1 MGARDMDPRRVGA
14 PHSGSLW
21 ARISEAP
28 PIALPRISF
37 SFGASKRVHQTRSN
51 GSPMEVGG
59 DKALM
64 PAPVGRLLRPRSVA
78 IVGASPDHG
87 SIGANA
93 LENLLLARYQ
103 GEIHLVSRSRK
114 EINGRP
120 CVPSIDD
127 LPLGVDAVVLVV
139 PEAVVVDSVAACARR
154 QTGSAVVFASGF
166 AETGGEGKVKQDRI
180 THIARESGLKLLGP
194 NCIGFR
200 SFADGVALTFEP
212 VAEPVPTHKEG
223 AAVIAQSGAM
233 TSNLRLALLAK
244 GVPITCAISTGNEAD
259 LGVEDFLADCLDRP
273 GNRLFALFI
282 EQVRRPALFLELVRR
297 ARREGKPIVLLH
309 PGRTASARETAK
321 SHTGAFAGDYQVMRA
336 VLQHEGVVLVDT
348 MDELFDATTLLARW
362 PEPSPLPIGAIS
374 NSGAFRGIAHD
385 FCGDLGLPLANL
397 TEETKAKLRAMLPAY
412 ATIDNPLDITTVGLA
427 NPRVFGDTA
436 QAVLDDPGVGGV
448 VLAFIPG
455 APEFQMVRCR
465 SLLPAIE
472 HSVKPVAFSMF
483 GDETKLVDEFPRTL
497 HERKLPL
504 FRSPDRALRAMA
516 HVNAYGRARARTV
529 PAPASSTQP
538 IRIAEHG
545 PVAEY
550 RAKDYLRA
558 LGIAAP
564 KGALAKNI
572 DEACAVAEGIGY
584 PVVLKAQSAALLH
597 KSDAGGVI
605 VGIADEAAL
614 RARWPALQADVA
626 RAKPGLTLDG
636 VLVEVMAKPGLEMIV
651 GARRDPEWGPVLVIG
666 LGGIWTEA
674 LKDVVLLP
682 PDISE
687 AEIVDALG
695 TLKGA
700 ALLEG
705 MRGAPS
711 SDKRAIAQIAAKLG
725 ALMRATPKLL
735 DIEINPLV
743 VYPEGALALD
753 ALMITAET
761 LGKTG

>member
-1 MGARDMDPRRVGA
+1 MG
-14 PHSGSLW
+14 
-21 ARISEAP
+21 
-28 PIALPRISF
+28 
-37 SFGASKRVHQTRSN
+37 
-51 GSPMEVGG
+51 VGG
-59 DKALM
+59 ERSLK
-64 PAPVGRLLRPRSVA
+64 PAAVGRLLRPRSVA

-93 LENLLLARYQ
+93 LENLLLAGYQ

-127 LPLGVDAVVLVV
+127 LPIGVDAVVLVV

-154 QTGSAVVFASGF
+154 QAGSAVVFASGF
-166 AETGGEGKVKQDRI
+166 AETGGEGKAKQDRI
-180 THIARESGLKLLGP
+180 TAIARESGLMLLGP

-200 SFADGVALTFEP
+200 NFADGVALTFEP

-223 AAVIAQSGAM
+223 AVVIAQSGAM

-244 GVPITCAISTGNEAD
+244 GVPITCAISTGNEAN

-273 GNRLFALFI
+273 GNRVFALFI

-348 MDELFDATTLLARW
+348 MDELFDVTTLLARW

-385 FCGDLGLPLANL
+385 FCGDLGLPLAHL
-397 TEETKAKLRAMLPAY
+397 TEATEAKLKAMLPAY
-412 ATIDNPLDITTVGLA
+412 AAIDNPLDITTVGLA
-427 NPRVFGDTA
+427 NPRIFGDTA

-472 HSVKPVAFSMF
+472 HSPKPVAFSMF

-497 HERKLPL
+497 RERNLPL

-516 HVNAYGRARARTV
+516 HVNAYGRSRTRGT
-529 PAPASSTQP
+529 ATPASLAQP
-538 IRIAEHG
+538 VRIAERG

-550 RAKDYLRA
+550 RAKDHLRA
-558 LGIAAP
+558 LGIAVP
-564 KGALAKNI
+564 KGGLAKNL
-572 DEACAVAEGIGY
+572 DEACAVAKDIGY

-605 VGIADEAAL
+605 VGIADETTL
-614 RARWPALQADVA
+614 RARWTVLQGNVG
-626 RAKPGLTLDG
+626 RAKPGLALDG
-636 VLVEVMAKPGLEMIV
+636 VLVEGMARPGLEMII
-651 GARRDPEWGPVLVIG
+651 GARRDPEWGPVLVAG

-674 LKDVVLLP
+674 LKDVVLLSP
-682 PDISE
+682 EVGED
-687 AEIVDALG
+687 EIIEALG
-695 TLKGA
+695 SLKGA

-705 MRGAPS
+705 MRGAPP
-711 SDKRAIAQIAAKLG
+711 SDKRAIAQIAGKLG
-725 ALMRATPKLL
+725 ALMRATPELH

-743 VYPEGALALD
+743 AYPEGALALD

-761 LGKTG
+761 PAKTG

>member
-1 MGARDMDPRRVGA
+1 
-14 PHSGSLW
+14 
-21 ARISEAP
+21 
-28 PIALPRISF
+28 
-37 SFGASKRVHQTRSN
+37 
-51 GSPMEVGG
+51 MEVGG
-59 DKALM
+59 DRSLK
-64 PAPVGRLLRPRSVA
+64 PAQVGRLLRPRSVA
-78 IVGASPDHG
+78 IVGASPDRG
-87 SIGANA
+87 TIGANA
-93 LENLLLARYQ
+93 LENLLLAGYQ
-103 GEIHLVSRSRK
+103 DDIHLVSRSRK

-127 LPLGVDAVVLVV
+127 LPPGVDAVVLVV

-154 QTGSAVVFASGF
+154 QAGSAVVFASGF
-166 AETGGEGKVKQDRI
+166 AETGGEGKIKQDQL
-180 THIARESGLKLLGP
+180 TAIARDSGLMLLGP

-200 SFADGVALTFEP
+200 NFADGVALTFEP

-223 AAVIAQSGAM
+223 VAVIAQSGAM

-244 GVPITCAISTGNEAD
+244 GVPITSAVSTGNEAD
-259 LGVEDFLADCLDRP
+259 LGVEDFLADGLDRP
-273 GNRLFALFI
+273 GNHVFALFI

-348 MDELFDATTLLARW
+348 MDELFDTVALLARW

-385 FCGDLGLPLANL
+385 FCADLGLPLANL
-397 TEETKAKLRAMLPAY
+397 TDETKAKLKAMLPAY
-412 ATIDNPLDITTVGLA
+412 AAIDNPLDITTVGLA
-427 NPRVFGDTA
+427 NPRIFGDTA

-472 HSVKPVAFSMF
+472 HSPKPVAFSMF

-497 HERKLPL
+497 RERNLPL

-516 HVNAYGRARARTV
+516 QVSAYGRARIRSTG
-529 PAPASSTQP
+529 APKRLAQP
-538 IRIAEHG
+538 IQIAERG

-550 RAKDYLRA
+550 RAKEYLRS
-558 LGIAAP
+558 LGIAVP
-564 KGALAKNI
+564 KGGLAKNI
-572 DEACAVAEGIGY
+572 DEGCAIAKSIGY

-605 VGIADEAAL
+605 VGIADETAL
-614 RARWPALQADVA
+614 RAQWLVLQTNIA

-636 VLVEVMAKPGLEMIV
+636 VLIEGMAKPGLEMIV

-674 LKDVVLLP
+674 LKDVVLLS
-682 PDISE
+682 PDVAE
-687 AEIVDALG
+687 DEIVAALG
-695 TLKGA
+695 SLKGA
-700 ALLEG
+700 ALLDG
-705 MRGAPS
+705 LRGAPP
-711 SDKRAIAQIAAKLG
+711 SDKRAVARVAATLG
-725 ALMRATPKLL
+725 ALMRAAPDLL
-735 DIEINPLV
+735 DVEINPLMA
-743 VYPEGALALD
+743 YPDGVLALD

-761 LGKTG
+761 PEKTG

>member
-1 MGARDMDPRRVGA
+1 
-14 PHSGSLW
+14 
-21 ARISEAP
+21 
-28 PIALPRISF
+28 
-37 SFGASKRVHQTRSN
+37 
-51 GSPMEVGG
+51 MEVGG
-59 DKALM
+59 DRSLK
-64 PAPVGRLLRPRSVA
+64 PAQVGRLLRPRSVA
-78 IVGASPDHG
+78 IVGASPDRG
-87 SIGANA
+87 TIGANV
-93 LENLLLARYQ
+93 LENLLLAGYQ

-127 LPLGVDAVVLVV
+127 LPLGIDAVVLVV
-139 PEAVVVDSVAACARR
+139 PEAVVVESVAACARR
-154 QTGSAVVFASGF
+154 QAGSAVVFASGF
-166 AETGGEGKVKQDRI
+166 AETGGEGKDKQDRM
-180 THIARESGLKLLGP
+180 TAIARESGLMLLGP

-200 SFADGVALTFEP
+200 NFADGVALTFEP
-212 VAEPVPTHKEG
+212 VVDDIPSHKEG
-223 AAVIAQSGAM
+223 VAVIAQSGAM

-244 GVPITCAISTGNEAD
+244 GVPITCAISTGNEAN
-259 LGVEDFLADCLDRP
+259 LGVEDFLADCLDQS
-273 GNRLFALFI
+273 GNRGFALFI

-385 FCGDLGLPLANL
+385 FCSDLGLPLANL
-397 TEETKAKLRAMLPAY
+397 TEETKAKLTAMLPAY
-412 ATIDNPLDITTVGLA
+412 AAIDNPLDITTVGLA
-427 NPRVFGDTA
+427 NPRIFGDTA

-472 HSVKPVAFSMF
+472 HSPKPVAFSMF
-483 GDETKLVDEFPRTL
+483 GDETRLIDEFPRTL
-497 HERKLPL
+497 RERNLPL

-516 HVNAYGRARARTV
+516 HVNAYGRARTRSAN
-529 PAPASSTQP
+529 APANLAQP
-538 IRIAEHG
+538 IHIVERG
-545 PVAEY
+545 PIAEY
-550 RAKDYLRA
+550 RAKEYLRT
-558 LGIAAP
+558 LGITVPA
-564 KGALAKNI
+564 GSLAKSV
-572 DEACAVAEGIGY
+572 DEACAVAKSIGY

-614 RARWPALQADVA
+614 RAQWPVLQANVA
-626 RAKPGLTLDG
+626 RAKPGLALDG
-636 VLVEVMAKPGLEMIV
+636 ILVEGMAKPGLEMII
-651 GARRDPEWGPVLVIG
+651 GARRDPEWGPVLVVG

-674 LKDVVLLP
+674 LKDVVLLS
-682 PDISE
+682 PDVGE
-687 AEIVDALG
+687 DAIVEALG
-695 TLKGA
+695 SLKGA

-705 MRGAPS
+705 MRAAPP
-711 SDKRAIAQIAAKLG
+711 SDKRAIARIATQLG
-725 ALMRATPKLL
+725 VLMRATPALL
-735 DIEINPLV
+735 DIEINPLMA
-743 VYPEGALALD
+743 YPDGALALD

-761 LGKTG
+761 PGKTG

>member
-1 MGARDMDPRRVGA
+1 
-14 PHSGSLW
+14 
-21 ARISEAP
+21 
-28 PIALPRISF
+28 
-37 SFGASKRVHQTRSN
+37 
-51 GSPMEVGG
+51 MELGG
-59 DKALM
+59 DRPLK

-93 LENLLLARYQ
+93 LENLLLAGYQ
-103 GEIHLVSRSRK
+103 GEIHLASRSRK
-114 EINGRP
+114 EINGRA

-154 QTGSAVVFASGF
+154 QAGSAVVFASGF
-166 AETGGEGKVKQDRI
+166 AETGHDGKAKQDRI
-180 THIARESGLKLLGP
+180 TQIARDSGMRLLGP

-200 SFADGVALTFEP
+200 NFADGVALTFEP
-212 VAEPVPTHKEG
+212 VAAEPVPVHKEG

-273 GNRLFALFI
+273 GNRVFALFI

-348 MDELFDATTLLARW
+348 MDELFDTTTLLARW

-397 TEETKAKLRAMLPAY
+397 TEETKAKLKAMLPAY
-412 ATIDNPLDITTVGLA
+412 AAIDNPLDITTVGLA
-427 NPRVFGDTA
+427 NPRIFGDTA

-483 GDETKLVDEFPRTL
+483 GDETRLVEEFPRTL
-497 HERKLPL
+497 RERNLPL

-516 HVNAYGRARARTV
+516 HVNAYGRARTRSAV
-529 PAPASSTQP
+529 APTGLGQP
-538 IRIAEHG
+538 IRIAERG

-558 LGIAAP
+558 LGIAVP
-564 KGALAKNI
+564 KGSLAKTP
-572 DEACAVAEGIGY
+572 DEACAAANSIGY
-584 PVVLKAQSAALLH
+584 PVVLKAQSATLLH

-605 VGIADEAAL
+605 IGIAEEAAL
-614 RARWPALQADVA
+614 RAQWPVLQGNVA
-626 RAKPGLTLDG
+626 RAKPGLALDG
-636 VLVEVMAKPGLEMIV
+636 VLVEGMAKSGLEMIV

-666 LGGIWTEA
+666 LGGIWTET
-674 LKDVVLLP
+674 LKDVVLLS
-682 PDISE
+682 PDVGE
-687 AEIVDALG
+687 DEIIGALSR
-695 TLKGA
+695 LKGA

-705 MRGAPS
+705 LRGTPS

-725 ALMRATPKLL
+725 ALMRATPELL

-743 VYPEGALALD
+743 AYPAGALALD

-761 LGKTG
+761 PGKTG